1 MGKYHSELLMFFNL
15 SFLMKCEYIGNEHV
29 FCSRRVYFSTDLN
42 STYKIKHFFTHQS
55 KGKPKKKIPW
65 ISKVMQNLQL
75 HYICHAF
82 SIKQA
87 AMFVYEST
95 GDYLFD
101 FWTGF
106 FFTSLEMFL
115 YIKIVNVENNS
126 ENFSFTNIFI
136 S

>member
-1 MGKYHSELLMFFNL
+1 
-15 SFLMKCEYIGNEHV
+15 
-29 FCSRRVYFSTDLN
+29 
-42 STYKIKHFFTHQS
+42 
-55 KGKPKKKIPW
+55 
-65 ISKVMQNLQL
+65 
-75 HYICHAF
+75 
-82 SIKQA
+82 
-87 AMFVYEST
+87 MFVYEST

-101 FWTGF
+101 FLTGF